1 MNASKSLSQPSSPL
15 DLLVT
20 SQLATLSACEE
31 QLQQRYHL
39 LLRRPN
45 ADDSQIWARD
55 LLSLQVRTDR
65 LNRLVDAISLS

>member
-15 DLLVT
+15 DLLVA